1 MTLTLQAVEQL
12 QGLALEEVWTKRPE
26 AATEGPCELR
36 QQVKTPREEEGQ
48 EDQRVREIFEDDR
61 RASVVMTQ
69 GYSSSSPT
77 RFPRGKGEKHWTQGA
92 NSESATVEG
101 KLKIGLRFSI
111 EKEQMLFHLSPGPY
125 HTWVSGLKIYSHYTC
140 DLSFQKL

>member
-61 RASVVMTQ
+61 CASVVMTQ

-77 RFPRGKGEKHWTQGA
+77 RFPRWKGGETL
-92 NSESATVEG
+92 NSRG
-101 KLKIGLRFSI
+101 KLRICYGRRKAEDR
-111 EKEQMLFHLSPGPY
+111 
-125 HTWVSGLKIYSHYTC
+125 T
-140 DLSFQKL
+140 